1 MKIKNNGKARYFIE
15 TCECVEDD
23 WECDFGFYRKIEGG
37 PCVPISDAFE
47 DDMPDVF
54 KPPEKCIGSWQKT

>member
-1 MKIKNNGKARYFIE
+1 MKNNGKARYFIE
-15 TCECVEDD
+15 TCECVNDD

-37 PCVPISDAFE
+37 PCVSISDAFE

-54 KPPEKCIGSWQKT
+54 KPPDKCIGTWQKT